1 MLCGKA
7 NFTRTVSTTPR
18 EKPTTVVSTTPKTI
32 LQTRPTT
39 AIASADMPI
48 GPFPD
53 MPKLLCGEIP
63 DHNRTHR

>member
-1 MLCGKA
+1 M
-7 NFTRTVSTTPR
+7 
-18 EKPTTVVSTTPKTI
+18 STTPKTI